1 MFLLL
6 VLCAALLTNHVAEI
20 DECWGQPLPPH
31 TPVQSN
37 SDKIAA
43 AAAADEEVDDVWVG
57 FSADTGVADQVVERQ
72 YKRPSARPDPG
83 DDRDP
88 MLRRPETIEER
99 AEFCQGLLANFSD
112 RRKKLEAKAKNAPV
126 VKKHK
131 SLFGLAAD
139 ALRTETEG
147 PRTLRKITGCQLGLL
162 TEREVIARGHHMR
175 VTSDKVTTTDQDG
188 TLKLDENGLVSPKMG
203 PIERDK
209 TCHCGGV
216 YNDDASLLPDALGTI
231 SCPGHSGYYI
241 SPGALFVTP
250 MMPVI
255 KKMLGCIC
263 PNCGEIPAAPGKLE
277 RIIKKVL
284 ECDTHGNPRDCA
296 ERINMI
302 HDFVKTEDSCRV
314 CESRNRC
321 DVCRGKEQ
329 QCAAC
334 KEQRE
339 FLPAIV
345 ALTGKG
351 KDRSEFT
358 SFPFRVCWRLKTDRD
373 GNNQLFEAYKARH
386 AKMSLTQ
393 MPLHPERARRMFH
406 NISVTA
412 AILLAPVLPQGP
424 FGTSGTALE
433 RIQANSPMLDPSSEN
448 NNIAAWRSLTIE
460 NFEAMVTRVPF
471 IMPTR
476 TRPPRIDG
484 GDLENMVNGELT
496 TRLHELIRDGKALY
510 NAAEHQIVNKSNATE
525 IERANILRFPVHM
538 RWYEPVPA
546 DNHILGSLYG
556 TLQYRY
562 ANFLLP
568 DTAQNWLPNGV
579 AVNTTSSANEKK
591 CSPVGKLKGKEGR
604 LRGNLTGKRVDFSA
618 RSVITPDPSLS
629 IDEIGIPRE
638 MACILTVPDTL
649 NAINCIKVL
658 NAAERRRKTGILLRA
673 ARTKY
678 GCALNTELPHTALR
692 AIRHNM
698 TQADELARSHG
709 YESFMELI
717 GIKAATIARLARQH
731 NFKSFQHIPVANT
744 ELRAQIVEQANA
756 EHPNVDELQRDIY
769 ARTRVDID
777 EDLLLMSRQPEL
789 FMWNAAGTAKFDYM
803 QIQHSVLDHR
813 CAKETGARVDRPLQ
827 DGDWVA
833 FNRAPSLH
841 GGSFM
846 AHKTVLHNGRTL
858 TFNPCNC
865 GPYNADFDGDEMNVH
880 VPQTELARVELIE
893 LMPPSRNIVLAR
905 SSAPIIALVQD
916 FLLGIFKMSMRD
928 MFFNWRDAMDVLVVT
943 TSVRDDKDIY
953 DDSRLRDM
961 RLPWPAVSIT
971 CPKCLDCA
979 NVEDMYYDA
988 DGNTTTREELYGKNE
1003 RCYGRRR
1010 IGRWTGKQLLSLTL
1024 PRWFSAEQHEFIPEQ
1039 LGFFKPGVVP
1049 TAKQKATL
1057 RCGAE
1062 PFRVCGGDI
1071 VTGTLGKSAVG
1082 VRSQH
1087 NIVHQLLLSTV
1098 CRSPDDTRSQ
1108 FSERAIAATKRFIDY
1123 SGRMSLHVMRTLSTT
1138 ISMDDLRITS
1148 ERTQCLI
1155 DLHLYG
1161 VKMPELSPNA
1171 SAEERRKT
1179 DPVGYG
1185 VAKEK
1190 FKRVGRPMPV
1200 VPRFNFA
1207 REDAR
1212 AVPVEL
1218 LEKHEIPYDT
1228 NQMGLERKVASLI
1241 QDFCAS
1247 EALYAAGE
1255 RNSEMNHTLD
1265 TAGRVEKLEDKIFAE
1280 TGRVKEAVRESFIS
1294 TLSMRNGLQLLVT
1307 AGTKGSNIN
1316 NAMMCGCI
1324 GQQDVGGKR
1333 LSNFSLKPWENDRKL
1348 DDGNN
1353 DSRVDMVSVSSVN
1366 PLLMRW
1372 LPCTSRGIQG
1382 AAAGG
1387 FVHESYRNGVTA
1399 LDLFNMNYGGRVGL
1413 SDTATKTAET
1423 GYIQRRMIK
1432 LTEDLHLA
1440 CDDTVRDAANRV
1452 CSFAPGGVKLDQKFM
1467 LTGVCEPM
1475 RQSDNVFEN
1484 CGLITENDAMF
1495 TMLCSDDVVKAKE
1508 LAAQEAAQLREL
1520 VGFLRNLP
1528 DSSNAGG
1535 KLMVVGD
1542 INAMIND
1549 AMRDSGCGALATGA
1563 TLGYSRMAHGAP
1575 SDVGSTPKDI
1585 ALTSDYVALKI
1596 DAHFDSVGET
1606 VDTELSREM
1615 AKDLLDQCPDL
1626 TASALAEFLVLAP
1639 WRAKVVRQTTELTH
1653 TPLTIEHA
1661 ITRIRDW
1668 FHDPI
1673 VGIDDFDSVTSATTR
1688 LALSAKQLIARYQLT
1703 VESLDTFL
1711 DNYINYL
1718 RRACLS
1724 PGEAVGVTSAQS
1736 VGEPLTQ
1743 LTMQTFYA
1751 AGSSSAMMNQGVPRA
1766 KELVD
1771 ATQTTTM
1778 RTPMIAAHIN
1788 KQASQAQIADN
1799 IQASILSKLGSA
1811 ADAQAAAA
1819 AIKETTSATPFDFGG
1834 ATRRL
1839 DAVNKDYDRTMEH
1852 LVSLVR
1858 SGENVPADIDAKF
1871 EAARAKWQADLD
1883 GIATAATETI
1893 AAKTNSRFAETLAT
1907 MFAAWRASTRADA
1920 TSIVSGSIDQKTT
1933 SALLSAMSRALGET
1947 MLVGAINK
1955 RLVAELLIGCNF
1967 DGASMPS
1974 IAKLMTS
1981 SVGRAVLP
1989 LIGTTT
1995 ICECVPL
2002 MSNNVWLGVAFI
2014 VVGRSSAIMEQ
2025 VYATIRRNAANIP
2038 VASCDTALEEMAD
2051 EHGRGLEQ
2059 LLAQKVAPI
2068 EAASIAHRNTVRG
2081 TAIDDGAALKEITEI
2096 ATHRI
2101 LAPLRRDLPEITLG
2115 SIASS
2120 ILVGFCPLHKTRSGQ
2135 LEFVSHAEGGTQE
2148 ELRSMNSVFDDA
2160 ELFDV
2165 SAIVFLILFL
2175 THCVAVRR
2183 AVAAIRRASM
2193 PQRKDSTIGS
2203 SSSRLRRQT
2212 ATNTA

>member
-1 MFLLL
+1 MRTI
-6 VLCAALLTNHVAEI
+6 LTSHVAEI
-20 DECWGQPLPPH
+20 DECWGQPPPPRAP
-31 TPVQSN
+31 TEPNSN
-37 SDKIAA
+37 QPTAG
-43 AAAADEEVDDVWVG
+43 DEEIDTPWVG
-57 FSADTGVADQVVERQ
+57 FSADAGVADKVVERQ
-72 YKRPSARPDPG
+72 YKRPSTRPNPV

-88 MLRRPETIEER
+88 MLRRPETVEER

-112 RRKKLEAKAKNAPV
+112 RRKKLEEKAKNAPV
-126 VKKHK
+126 VAKRK

-147 PRTLRKITGCQLGLL
+147 PRTLRKITGCQIGLL
-162 TEREVIARGHHMR
+162 TEREVMARGHHMR
-175 VTSDKVTTTDQDG
+175 VTSDKVTTTDKDG

-216 YNDDASLLPDALGTI
+216 YNDDASLLPDTLGTV

-250 MMPVI
+250 MMSVI

-263 PNCGEIPAAPGKLE
+263 PNCGEIPVAPAKFE
-277 RIIKKVL
+277 RIVKKAL
-284 ECDTHGNPRDCA
+284 ECDVHGNPRDCA

-314 CESRNRC
+314 CESRIRC
-321 DVCRGKEQ
+321 AECRDEER
-329 QCAAC
+329 QCVTC
-334 KEQRE
+334 KAQRE
-339 FLPAIV
+339 FLPSIV

-358 SFPFRVCWRLKTDRD
+358 SFPYRVCWRLKSDRD

-386 AKMSLTQ
+386 EEMSLTQ
-393 MPLHPERARRMFH
+393 MALHPERARQMFRK
-406 NISVTA
+406 ISVA
-412 AILLAPVLPQGP
+412 SAILLAPVLPQGP
-424 FGTSGTALE
+424 FGATGTVLE
-433 RIQANSPMLDPSSEN
+433 RIHANSPMLDPLSEHN
-448 NNIAAWRSLTIE
+448 NVIAWRKLTIE
-460 NFEAMVTRVPF
+460 HFEAMVTRVPF

-510 NAAEHQIVNKSNATE
+510 DAAEHQIIVEPNSTE
-525 IERANILRFPVHM
+525 IERANILRFPAHLH
-538 RWYEPVPA
+538 WYQHVPA
-546 DNHILGSLYG
+546 DNHILASLYG

-568 DTAQNWLPNGV
+568 DSAKNWLPNGV

-591 CSPVGKLKGKEGR
+591 CSPVGKLKGKGGR
-604 LRGNLTGKRVDFSA
+604 LRGNLTGKRVDFTG
-618 RSVITPDPSLS
+618 RSVITPDPSLR
-629 IDEIGIPRE
+629 IDEIGVPRE
-638 MACILTVPDTL
+638 MACVLTVPETL
-649 NAINCIKVL
+649 NAINCLKVL

-678 GCALNTELPHTALR
+678 GCALNTELPTAALR

-698 TQADELARSHG
+698 PLADELARENG
-709 YESFMELI
+709 YESFMALV
-717 GIKAATIARLARQH
+717 GSKTTTINRLAREH
-731 NFKSFQHIPVANT
+731 NFKSFLHIPVANT
-744 ELRAQIVEQANA
+744 ELRAQIKEQAEAENA
-756 EHPNVDELQRDIY
+756 DVNDLVRDIY
-769 ARTRVDID
+769 AQTRVDVD
-777 EDLLLMSRQPEL
+777 EDLIMMAHQPEL

-803 QIQHSVLDHR
+803 QIQHSVLEHQ

-827 DGDWVA
+827 DGDWIA

-846 AHKTVLHNGRTL
+846 AHKTVLHNGHTL
-858 TFNPCNC
+858 KFNPCNC

-916 FLLGIFKMSMRD
+916 FLLGVFKMSMRD
-928 MFFNWRDAMDVLVVT
+928 TFFNWREAMDILFVA
-943 TSVRDDKDIY
+943 TSVRDDKDDY
-953 DDSRLRDM
+953 NDSRLNDM
-961 RLPWPAVSIT
+961 QLPWPACSIP
-971 CPKCLDCA
+971 CPKCLDCT
-979 NVEDMYYDA
+979 DDDDGYFDD
-988 DGNTTTREELYGKNE
+988 DGNTTSREKLYGANE

-1039 LGFFKPGVVP
+1039 LGFFKPGAKP
-1049 TAKQKATL
+1049 SAKQMTAL

-1062 PFRVCGGDI
+1062 PFRICGGDI

-1082 VRSQH
+1082 VKSQH

-1098 CRSPDDTRSQ
+1098 CGSPDDTRSQ
-1108 FSERAIAATKRFIDY
+1108 FAERAIAATKRFIDC
-1123 SGRMSLHVMRTLSTT
+1123 SGRMSLHVMRTLSVT
-1138 ISMDDLRITS
+1138 ISMDDLRIES
-1148 ERTQCLI
+1148 ERTKCVI

-1161 VKMPELSPNA
+1161 VKLPPLSA
-1171 SAEERRKT
+1171 TATLAERMEI

-1185 VAKEK
+1185 VAKKK
-1190 FKRVGRPMPV
+1190 FKRAGRPLPV
-1200 VPRFNFA
+1200 VPRFDLA

-1218 LEKHEIPYDT
+1218 LEKYEIPYDT
-1228 NQMGLERKVASLI
+1228 NQMGLERNVASMI

-1247 EALYAAGE
+1247 EALFAAGE
-1255 RNSEMNHTLD
+1255 RHSEFNHTLD
-1265 TAGRVEKLEDKIFAE
+1265 TAGRVEKLENKIFAA
-1280 TGRVKEAVRESFIS
+1280 TSSVKEAIRESFIA

-1307 AGTKGSNIN
+1307 AGTKGSNVN

-1324 GQQDVGGKR
+1324 GQQDIAGKR
-1333 LSNFSLKPWENDRKL
+1333 LSDFSLKPWEHDRKL
-1348 DDGNN
+1348 DDNN
-1353 DSRVDMVSVSSVN
+1353 SDSRVDLVSVSSVN
-1366 PLLMRW
+1366 PLMIRW
-1372 LPCTSRGIQG
+1372 LPHTTRGIQG

-1387 FVHESYRNGVTA
+1387 FVHESYRDGVTA
-1399 LDLFNMNYGGRVGL
+1399 TSLFNMNFGGRVGL

-1475 RQSDNVFEN
+1475 RQPDHVFEN
-1484 CGLITENDAMF
+1484 CGLITETDAMF
-1495 TMLCSDDVVKAKE
+1495 TMLCSDDVAKAKE
-1508 LAAQEAAQLREL
+1508 LAAQEAEQLREL
-1520 VGFLRNLP
+1520 VGFLRALP

-1549 AMRDSGCGALATGA
+1549 AMHDTGCGMLATGT
-1563 TLGYSRMAHGAP
+1563 TLGYSRMAHGAT
-1575 SDVGSTPKDI
+1575 SGTGSTPKDI
-1585 ALTSDYVALKI
+1585 ELSSDYVALKI
-1596 DAHFDSVGET
+1596 DAHFDAIGET

-1615 AKDLLDQCPDL
+1615 AKNLLEQCPDL
-1626 TASALAEFLVLAP
+1626 TASALDEFLALAP

-1668 FHDPI
+1668 FHDPA
-1673 VGIDDFDSVTSATTR
+1673 VGMDDFDSVVVATAR

-1724 PGEAVGVTSAQS
+1724 PGEALGVISSQS

-1743 LTMQTFYA
+1743 LTMQTFYI

-1788 KQASQAQIADN
+1788 KQASSAQIADS
-1799 IQASILSKLGSA
+1799 IEAIILSKLGSA
-1811 ADAQAAAA
+1811 ADAEAAAA
-1819 AIKETTSATPFDFGG
+1819 AIKETTSAATFDFGG
-1834 ATRRL
+1834 ASRRI
-1839 DAVNKDYDRTMEH
+1839 DAANKDYDRTMEQ
-1852 LVSLVR
+1852 LVSVVR

-1871 EAARAKWQADLD
+1871 EAARAKWQAELD
-1883 GIATAATETI
+1883 NIATAATETLTT
-1893 AAKTNSRFAETLAT
+1893 KTSSRFGETLAT
-1907 MFAAWRASTRADA
+1907 MFKAWSTSTRTEA
-1920 TSIVSGSIDQKTT
+1920 TAIVDGPIDQKTT
-1933 SALLSAMSRALGET
+1933 TALLSAMSRALGET

-1955 RLVAELLIGCNF
+1955 RLITELLISCDFN
-1967 DGASMPS
+1967 GASMPA

-1981 SVGRAVLP
+1981 SVARAILP
-1989 LIGTTT
+1989 LIGTSTF
-1995 ICECVPL
+1995 CECVPL
-2002 MSNNVWLGVAFI
+2002 MNNTVWLGVAFI
-2014 VVGRSSAIMEQ
+2014 VVGRSATLMEQ
-2025 VYATIRRNAANIP
+2025 IYATIRRKAGDIP
-2038 VASCDTALEEMAD
+2038 VASCDAALEAMTD
-2051 EHGRGLEQ
+2051 EHGRDLAQ
-2059 LLAQKVAPI
+2059 FLAQKVAPI
-2068 EAASIAHRNTVRG
+2068 EAASAAYRNTIRG
-2081 TAIDDGAALKEITEI
+2081 AATDDGAALKEITEI

-2101 LAPLRRDLPEITLG
+2101 LAPLRRDLPEISLG
-2115 SIASS
+2115 SISSS

-2135 LEFVSHAEGGTQE
+2135 LAFATHAEGGTPE
-2148 ELRSMNSVFDDA
+2148 ELRSMNSIFDS
-2160 ELFDV
+2160 EMFEV
-2165 SAIVFLILFL
+2165 SEINWFFFYFISNTLL
-2175 THCVAVRR
+2175 R
-2183 AVAAIRRASM
+2183 AGAAIRRACM
-2193 PQRKDSTIGS
+2193 PRRKDWMIGS
-2203 SSSRLRRQT
+2203 FSRRFHHQT
-2212 ATNTA
+2212 ATDTA